1 MLLSL
6 FWLGIR
12 VELQMAN
19 DNLTI
24 AAIIC
29 IIGGDWAEVEPINTT
44 IFTSCTSSWRLPD
57 IYISKSKSC
66 SLGCTCTC
74 LKHWDCPT
82 SFKAKNTTNRSC
94 YHTSSKG
101 LLIYILMELPHKYCY
116 GPHKCDSI
124 SRFSWIWQFYDKT
137 SQPRKL
143 ACLQS
148 LSLKAAP
155 EAWCSLG
162 MEISDLWNSNIVA
175 HCTSSITTMYNTSQE
190 VADTPEL
197 VVVHEADDVSHT
209 RTWPRLEPLHTGIR
223 RWKLQSPSLSSS
235 WNPRMALNSSLFSYL
250 QLLWAISFLN
260 FLRQR
265 QHKLWYPLHSLPLP
279 LPEINI
285 WSGVSEDIKWAFS
298 PTDRHN

>member
-1 MLLSL
+1 
-6 FWLGIR
+6 
-12 VELQMAN
+12 
-19 DNLTI
+19 
-24 AAIIC
+24 
-29 IIGGDWAEVEPINTT
+29 
-44 IFTSCTSSWRLPD
+44 
-57 IYISKSKSC
+57 
-66 SLGCTCTC
+66 
-74 LKHWDCPT
+74 
-82 SFKAKNTTNRSC
+82 
-94 YHTSSKG
+94 
-101 LLIYILMELPHKYCY
+101 MELPHKYCY

-279 LPEINI
+279 LQKLIY
-285 WSGVSEDIKWAFS
+285 GQVSVKTLSELS
-298 PTDRHN
+298 RPQTDTTRIRIDTSTNELANDYMLTVLPMSVTSSFNHLLPKGANLHNKYHNSQRT